1 MERIDVE
8 KNTNNSCIIDSGSII
23 IQNGDYVD
31 FKILNLKYRVIFRN
45 EYDNIIPSV
54 ETKIDKKDDNFMSV
68 ILYNQENST
77 FSGSYKKMHLGN
89 FGDKKLWFLYSVLAI
104 NKRNEKESDKI
115 LFYTWMYDI

>member
-115 LFYTWMYDI
+115 LFYKKVK

>member
-1 MERIDVE
+1 
-8 KNTNNSCIIDSGSII
+8 
-23 IQNGDYVD
+23 
-31 FKILNLKYRVIFRN
+31 
-45 EYDNIIPSV
+45 
-54 ETKIDKKDDNFMSV
+54 MSV